1 MAPPKPIRRLAEE
14 VVNRVAAGEVIHR
27 PASALK
33 ELLENALDAGATS
46 ITVTVKDGGNKLLQ
60 IQDDGHGI
68 RAEDLPILCERHTT
82 SKLSSFEDLDTVRTF
97 GFRGEALASVSF
109 VSNLTV
115 TTMTADAPHALKA
128 SYRDGALENDQPA
141 RPCAGV
147 PGTTITVENLFF
159 NVPTRRRAL
168 KSASEEFSKVLDVIQ
183 RYAASRVDVAFA
195 CRKLGEAKPA
205 LHCPVVADRV
215 ERIRAVYGATVA
227 KELGALKF
235 EIGADEAMRE
245 GASAE
250 ARDRDARDRDDAPA
264 RCSVDALVSGASYR
278 SRRATFVLFINDRLV
293 ECAPLKRAIEATY
306 AATLPKAERPFAFV
320 ALTLPPRTVDVN
332 VHPTKR
338 EVRFLR
344 QDDVVEAV
352 RLRVE
357 EALLASNGARTFRAG
372 GAGDPE
378 AGGSSFFDAADT
390 NAANAALAPPPTR
403 ATQTRMPGAPDPGGA
418 EFDPEA
424 ERRAAK
430 RAKTTTREKVGG
442 DHKLARV
449 DAALAA
455 GSLDAY
461 FTSGKEN
468 GADLHG
474 EAANAEMDEARRAA
488 RARRQGRDAGEGPRD
503 GDGSEREGAAP
514 ASELAARAAPRV
526 ADGRTTELT
535 SVRELWAE
543 VLEDQHEG
551 LAGVVKG
558 LALVGPA
565 DAAKSLWLFQRGT
578 KLYAARVRALAKE
591 FFYQRVVGRFGAI
604 PRVVLTSPAKLE
616 TLVAMALEEEG
627 EEGAPDPAEEEAE
640 EPPPRAEER
649 AAAASA
655 VADLLVE
662 KAPMLREYFA
672 VDIDEAS
679 KSLVALPE
687 LVEGHAPDLSRL
699 PEFFLALAQDV
710 EWGEEKPCFRS
721 VAREIAAFYADGE
734 EEEAAEANDAG
745 VADEVAGMGSRGA
758 EGGTGGGGASD
769 AERRER
775 VTRHALFPAMRKSL
789 KPSRE
794 LAGSGAVLQV
804 ACLEQLYK
812 VFERC

>member
-449 DAALAA
+449 DATLAA

-721 VAREIAAFYADGE
+721 VAREIAAFYAD
-734 EEEAAEANDAG
+734 
-745 VADEVAGMGSRGA
+745 
-758 EGGTGGGGASD
+758 
-769 AERRER
+769 
-775 VTRHALFPAMRKSL
+775 LSL
-789 KPSRE
+789 IHI
-794 LAGSGAVLQV
+794 
-804 ACLEQLYK
+804 
-812 VFERC
+812 

>member
-33 ELLENALDAGATS
+33 ELLENSLDAGATS

-183 RYAASRVDVAFA
+183 RYAASRVDVAFS

-235 EIGADEAMRE
+235 EIGADEATRSGASAE
-245 GASAE
+245 ASVKHQVTKVTKGTRSGGSGASAE
-250 ARDRDARDRDDAPA
+250 ARGDQDDAPA

-278 SRRATFVLFINDRLV
+278 SRRSTFVLFINDRLV

-344 QDDVVEAV
+344 QDDVIEAV

-378 AGGSSFFDAADT
+378 AGGGSKSFFDAADT
-390 NAANAALAPPPTR
+390 NAANAPLAPPPTR
-403 ATQTRMPGAPDPGGA
+403 ATQTRMPGAPDPDGA
-418 EFDPEA
+418 EYDAEA

-449 DAALAA
+449 DATLADSNSEECQGTLINALRIYSGAKA
-455 GSLDAY
+455 SAENGRHDVAVDAY
-461 FTSGKEN
+461 
-468 GADLHG
+468 
-474 EAANAEMDEARRAA
+474 
-488 RARRQGRDAGEGPRD
+488 
-503 GDGSEREGAAP
+503 
-514 ASELAARAAPRV
+514 
-526 ADGRTTELT
+526 TE
-535 SVRELWAE
+535 VR
-543 VLEDQHEG
+543 
-551 LAGVVKG
+551 
-558 LALVGPA
+558 
-565 DAAKSLWLFQRGT
+565 
-578 KLYAARVRALAKE
+578 
-591 FFYQRVVGRFGAI
+591 
-604 PRVVLTSPAKLE
+604 
-616 TLVAMALEEEG
+616 
-627 EEGAPDPAEEEAE
+627 
-640 EPPPRAEER
+640 PPPRFDRFTPTRIAR
-649 AAAASA
+649 A
-655 VADLLVE
+655 
-662 KAPMLREYFA
+662 
-672 VDIDEAS
+672 
-679 KSLVALPE
+679 
-687 LVEGHAPDLSRL
+687 
-699 PEFFLALAQDV
+699 
-710 EWGEEKPCFRS
+710 
-721 VAREIAAFYADGE
+721 
-734 EEEAAEANDAG
+734 
-745 VADEVAGMGSRGA
+745 
-758 EGGTGGGGASD
+758 
-769 AERRER
+769 
-775 VTRHALFPAMRKSL
+775 PAYL
-789 KPSRE
+789 
-794 LAGSGAVLQV
+794 
-804 ACLEQLYK
+804 
-812 VFERC
+812 

>member
-183 RYAASRVDVAFA
+183 RYAASRVDVAFS

-235 EIGADEAMRE
+235 EIGADEATRS

-250 ARDRDARDRDDAPA
+250 ASERGGSGASAEAEARDRDDAPA

-278 SRRATFVLFINDRLV
+278 SRRSTFVLFINDRLV

-449 DAALAA
+449 DATLAA
-455 GSLDAY
+455 SSRLGNASSSESSSMNGTRCA
-461 FTSGKEN
+461 TSAQN
-468 GADLHG
+468 SSTTACRL
-474 EAANAEMDEARRAA
+474 ASACARRPTSSSCSSASSPDASPLVA
-488 RARRQGRDAGEGPRD
+488 RAGPSAMPGWTRAMGDPRGFETRGRRLWRAGDLQGRLSG
-503 GDGSEREGAAP
+503 
-514 ASELAARAAPRV
+514 RAWP
-526 ADGRTTELT
+526 L
-535 SVRELWAE
+535 
-543 VLEDQHEG
+543 
-551 LAGVVKG
+551 
-558 LALVGPA
+558 
-565 DAAKSLWLFQRGT
+565 
-578 KLYAARVRALAKE
+578 
-591 FFYQRVVGRFGAI
+591 
-604 PRVVLTSPAKLE
+604 
-616 TLVAMALEEEG
+616 
-627 EEGAPDPAEEEAE
+627 
-640 EPPPRAEER
+640 
-649 AAAASA
+649 
-655 VADLLVE
+655 
-662 KAPMLREYFA
+662 
-672 VDIDEAS
+672 
-679 KSLVALPE
+679 
-687 LVEGHAPDLSRL
+687 
-699 PEFFLALAQDV
+699 
-710 EWGEEKPCFRS
+710 
-721 VAREIAAFYADGE
+721 
-734 EEEAAEANDAG
+734 
-745 VADEVAGMGSRGA
+745 
-758 EGGTGGGGASD
+758 
-769 AERRER
+769 
-775 VTRHALFPAMRKSL
+775 
-789 KPSRE
+789 
-794 LAGSGAVLQV
+794 
-804 ACLEQLYK
+804 
-812 VFERC
+812 

>member
-227 KELGALKF
+227 RELGALKF
-235 EIGADEAMRE
+235 EIGADEATRE

-250 ARDRDARDRDDAPA
+250 ASERGGSGASAEASERGGSGASAEARGDQDDAPA

-344 QDDVVEAV
+344 QDDVIEAV

-378 AGGSSFFDAADT
+378 AGGGSKSFFDAADT
-390 NAANAALAPPPTR
+390 NAANAPLAPPPTR
-403 ATQTRMPGAPDPGGA
+403 ATQTRMPGAPDPDGA
-418 EFDPEA
+418 EYDAEA

-449 DAALAA
+449 DATLADSNSEECQGTLINALRIYSGAKA
-455 GSLDAY
+455 SAENGRHDVAVDAY
-461 FTSGKEN
+461 
-468 GADLHG
+468 
-474 EAANAEMDEARRAA
+474 
-488 RARRQGRDAGEGPRD
+488 
-503 GDGSEREGAAP
+503 
-514 ASELAARAAPRV
+514 
-526 ADGRTTELT
+526 TE
-535 SVRELWAE
+535 VR
-543 VLEDQHEG
+543 
-551 LAGVVKG
+551 
-558 LALVGPA
+558 
-565 DAAKSLWLFQRGT
+565 
-578 KLYAARVRALAKE
+578 
-591 FFYQRVVGRFGAI
+591 
-604 PRVVLTSPAKLE
+604 
-616 TLVAMALEEEG
+616 
-627 EEGAPDPAEEEAE
+627 
-640 EPPPRAEER
+640 PPPRFDRFTPTRIAR
-649 AAAASA
+649 A
-655 VADLLVE
+655 
-662 KAPMLREYFA
+662 
-672 VDIDEAS
+672 
-679 KSLVALPE
+679 
-687 LVEGHAPDLSRL
+687 
-699 PEFFLALAQDV
+699 
-710 EWGEEKPCFRS
+710 
-721 VAREIAAFYADGE
+721 
-734 EEEAAEANDAG
+734 
-745 VADEVAGMGSRGA
+745 
-758 EGGTGGGGASD
+758 
-769 AERRER
+769 
-775 VTRHALFPAMRKSL
+775 PAYL
-789 KPSRE
+789 
-794 LAGSGAVLQV
+794 
-804 ACLEQLYK
+804 
-812 VFERC
+812 

>member
-33 ELLENALDAGATS
+33 ELLENSLDAGATS

-183 RYAASRVDVAFA
+183 RYAASRVDVAFS

-227 KELGALKF
+227 KELGALTF
-235 EIGADEAMRE
+235 EIGADEATRE

-250 ARDRDARDRDDAPA
+250 AEARDRDDAPA

-378 AGGSSFFDAADT
+378 AGGGSKSFFDAADA

-418 EFDPEA
+418 EYDAEA

-430 RAKTTTREKVGG
+430 RVKTTTREKVGG

-449 DAALAA
+449 DATLAA

-468 GADLHG
+468 GADLRG
-474 EAANAEMDEARRAA
+474 EAATAEMDEARRAA

-503 GDGSEREGAAP
+503 GDGSEGEGAAP

-627 EEGAPDPAEEEAE
+627 EEGAPDSAEEEAE
-640 EPPPRAEER
+640 EGAPAEER

-662 KAPMLREYFA
+662 KAPMLREYFS

-710 EWGEEKPCFRS
+710 EWEEEKPCFRGVGRGQEGEGHAPRAVS
-721 VAREIAAFYADGE
+721 RDAEIAQALARARGLR
-734 EEEAAEANDAG
+734 
-745 VADEVAGMGSRGA
+745 RGA
-758 EGGTGGGGASD
+758 PGGVPRT
-769 AERRER
+769 
-775 VTRHALFPAMRKSL
+775 
-789 KPSRE
+789 
-794 LAGSGAVLQV
+794 AV
-804 ACLEQLYK
+804 
-812 VFERC
+812 

>member
-183 RYAASRVDVAFA
+183 RYAASRVDVAFS

-235 EIGADEAMRE
+235 EIGADEATRE

-250 ARDRDARDRDDAPA
+250 AEARGDRDDAPA

-378 AGGSSFFDAADT
+378 AGGGSSFFDAADT

-418 EFDPEA
+418 EYDAEA

-449 DAALAA
+449 DATLAA

-627 EEGAPDPAEEEAE
+627 EEGAPDSAEEEAE
-640 EPPPRAEER
+640 EPPPR
-649 AAAASA
+649 
-655 VADLLVE
+655 
-662 KAPMLREYFA
+662 
-672 VDIDEAS
+672 
-679 KSLVALPE
+679 
-687 LVEGHAPDLSRL
+687 G
-699 PEFFLALAQDV
+699 
-710 EWGEEKPCFRS
+710 G
-721 VAREIAAFYADGE
+721 
-734 EEEAAEANDAG
+734 
-745 VADEVAGMGSRGA
+745 GA
-758 EGGTGGGGASD
+758 GGGGLRRRGPPRGEGAH
-769 AERRER
+769 APRVLRRGHRRGVEIARRPPRARRGPRAGPLPPPRVFPRARAGRRVGGGEAVLPKRRARNRRVLRRRRGGGGRGGERRGGGR
-775 VTRHALFPAMRKSL
+775 
-789 KPSRE
+789 
-794 LAGSGAVLQV
+794 
-804 ACLEQLYK
+804 
-812 VFERC
+812 

>member
-82 SKLSSFEDLDTVRTF
+82 SKLSSFEDLDTVQTF

-227 KELGALKF
+227 KELGPLKF
-235 EIGADEAMRE
+235 EIGADEVMRE

-250 ARDRDARDRDDAPA
+250 ARDRDDAPA

-378 AGGSSFFDAADT
+378 AGGGSKSFFDAADA

-418 EFDPEA
+418 EYDAEA

-449 DAALAA
+449 DATLAA

-461 FTSGKEN
+461 FMSGKEN
-468 GADLHG
+468 GAVLHG

-488 RARRQGRDAGEGPRD
+488 RARRHDAGEGRD

-514 ASELAARAAPRV
+514 ASEFAARAAPRV

-627 EEGAPDPAEEEAE
+627 EEGAPAEEEGE
-640 EPPPRAEER
+640 EPPASEER

-710 EWGEEKPCFRS
+710 EWEEEKPCFRT

-745 VADEVAGMGSRGA
+745 VADEVAGVGNRGA